1 MFSPNI
7 QNYINTS
14 GEAAAKAR
22 MRQLSNYVAAL
33 TPQAAAVVPIT
44 QANVGA
50 KVSPFGAAAGAPGAF
65 GDILKSTAVEQG
77 YPNYQR
83 PQSVNGINAPKSPFE
98 IDLPPA
104 LGEMPAFGSLTASSG
119 ITKEQIFD
127 LIERASKKY
136 GVDDKLV
143 KAVMRQESGFN
154 PNAKSSAGAL
164 GLMQLMPATAKE
176 LGVDPM
182 NPAQNIEGGV
192 KYLKSM
198 LNRFRGNTVLAL
210 AAYNAG
216 PNAVEKY
223 GDVPPYK
230 ETQNYVKTILKNYL

>member
-22 MRQLSNYVAAL
+22 IRQLGKYVAGL
-33 TPQAAAVVPIT
+33 EPQQQVSAGEGNL
-44 QANVGA
+44 NVQG
-50 KVSPFGAAAGAPGAF
+50 KISPFQ
-65 GDILKSTAVEQG
+65 DVLKTTAVENG
-77 YPNYQR
+77 YNYQR
-83 PQSVNGINAPKSPFE
+83 PSNVNGVNAPKSPFE

-104 LGEMPAFGSLTASSG
+104 LGEMPAFGSLTSITGGAG
-119 ITKEQIFD
+119 ITKEQIFN
-127 LIERASKKY
+127 LIEKASQRH
-136 GVDDKLV
+136 GVDEKLV
-143 KAVMRQESGFN
+143 KAVIKQESGFN
-154 PNAKSSAGAL
+154 PNAKSSSGAL
-164 GLMQLMPATAKE
+164 GLMQLMPATARD
-176 LGVDPM
+176 LGVDPT

-198 LNRFRGNTVLAL
+198 LNRFNGNTILAL

-223 GDVPPYK
+223 GTVPPYP
-230 ETQNYVKTILKNYL
+230 ETQNYVQSILKNYL

>member
-22 MRQLSNYVAAL
+22 IRQLGNYVATL
-33 TPQAAAVVPIT
+33 SPQQTEAATTAQAST
-44 QANVGA
+44 QA
-50 KVSPFGAAAGAPGAF
+50 KISPF

-77 YPNYQR
+77 YGYQK

-104 LGEMPAFGSLTASSG
+104 ISEMPAFGSLTKSTG
-119 ITKEQIFD
+119 ITKDQILD
-127 LIERASKKY
+127 LIEKAAKKH
-136 GVDDKLV
+136 GVDEKLV
-143 KAVMRQESGFN
+143 KALVKQESGFN
-154 PNAKSSAGAL
+154 PDAKSSVGAL
-164 GLMQLMPATAKE
+164 GLMQLMPATAKD
-176 LGVDPM
+176 LGVDPN
-182 NPAQNIEGGV
+182 NPAQNVEGGV
-192 KYLKSM
+192 RYLKSM

-216 PNAVEKY
+216 PGAVEKY
-223 GDVPPYK
+223 GSVPPYP
-230 ETQNYVKTILKNYL
+230 ETQNYVKSILKNYL